1 MFWSY
6 VVGIVVT
13 VVAAYLPARR
23 ASAIAPIQ
31 ALRDDVALPETA
43 LRRRLFVG
51 AGLVAL
57 GLASLVAGFAGDGTT
72 GLSLIGLGMLL
83 VLVGVALLSPIAARP
98 VIGLFEQPYQGLFG
112 TVGRLATQNS
122 IRNPRRTAATAS
134 ALMVGLALVAMM
146 SVLGRSASA
155 STDAAVKANLTSQF
169 IVSNVV
175 GQAFATDVA
184 DQIREVDGVQ
194 AVASFRTAP
203 AKLDGSS
210 VFAGAVDPEDFARAL
225 SLPFEV
231 GSFASMESGTVVVS
245 ESVAEPA

>member
-1 MFWSY
+1 M
-6 VVGIVVT
+6 
-13 VVAAYLPARR
+13 VAAYLPARR

-51 AGLVAL
+51 AGLVGL
-57 GLASLVAGFAGDGTT
+57 GLVSLVAGFAGDGTT

-83 VLVGVALLSPIAARP
+83 VLIGVALLSPIAARP
-98 VIGLFEQPYQGLFG
+98 VIGLFQAPYQGLFG

-146 SVLGRSASA
+146 SILGQSASA

-184 DQIREVDGVQ
+184 DQIRDVDGVES
-194 AVASFRTAP
+194 VASFRSAP

-210 VFAGAVDPEDFARAL
+210 VFAGAIDPEDFCPAHCPSRWRWAPSRRWRAAP
-225 SLPFEV
+225 SC
-231 GSFASMESGTVVVS
+231 
-245 ESVAEPA
+245 